1 MIPPRLPCRSQSLGK
16 VAKNRLNVQIL
27 LEHHRHGED
36 VVDDVLDDVVD
47 DDHEDILDYL
57 HLGWGGVENET
68 KRGCHLLRLIPEL
81 SKLCESLLNHQNLN
95 PGSSESSW

>member
-1 MIPPRLPCRSQSLGK
+1 MLVTFMIMMSMTMMTMMSMTIITVLMMMIPPRLPCRSQSLGK

-36 VVDDVLDDVVD
+36 VVDDDLDDVVD

-57 HLGWGGVENET
+57 HLG
-68 KRGCHLLRLIPEL
+68 
-81 SKLCESLLNHQNLN
+81 
-95 PGSSESSW
+95 